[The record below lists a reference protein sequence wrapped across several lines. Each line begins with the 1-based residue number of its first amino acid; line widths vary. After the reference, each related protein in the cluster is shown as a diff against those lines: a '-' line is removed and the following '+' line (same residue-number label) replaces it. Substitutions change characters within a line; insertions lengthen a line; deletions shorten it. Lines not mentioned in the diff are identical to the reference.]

1 MKFYHNYND
10 LTTIKTNSNIRYNSS
25 SDSVEIYYNNTWNI
39 WKLVGFLYKYLF
51 KAYDA
56 CIEETCGWNGYG
68 YYHSGSSTAVLVPT
82 VSLGE
87 QLYAYITATDVN
99 AKTGV
104 LISENAI
111 DLSDY
116 NTLVINYSYEI
127 QTTVSSNYISL
138 HLSQTKATSFNNTT
152 YFKHTGNS
160 DPTGENVIKEI
171 NISGLTG
178 LYYIIF
184 ALRTSTA
191 NKSSSIRINSIYLK

>member
-1 MKFYHNYND
+1 M
-10 LTTIKTNSNIRYNSS
+10 
-25 SDSVEIYYNNTWNI
+25 
-39 WKLVGFLYKYLF
+39 
-51 KAYDA
+51 
-56 CIEETCGWNGYG
+56 
-68 YYHSGSSTAVLVPT
+68 
-82 VSLGE
+82 
-87 QLYAYITATDVN
+87 
-99 AKTGV
+99 
-104 LISENAI
+104 
-111 DLSDY
+111 SDY